1 LPAGGALPWNFGT
14 PSQPVRA
21 ARMPASLTVWQDAK
35 VAGVIPVPAD
45 IGGVYAAGAL
55 VANSV
60 SW

>member
-1 LPAGGALPWNFGT
+1 
-14 PSQPVRA
+14 
-21 ARMPASLTVWQDAK
+21 MPASLTVWQDAT

-60 SW
+60 PW